1 MKSQCRIIAI
11 VELILGVIGS
21 FILAK
26 GAGIN
31 VYAGGRNWT
40 TTIFTFL
47 IGVVVSYVFFV
58 VLYSISEIMDNQE
71 YIMKQLEKH
80 EENPNTSSPA
90 SSAKVSRSNRAASLL
105 GGTKQGTSD
114 EEDGWLCAKCGR
126 LNPNGSSVCSCGKHR
141 F

>member
-1 MKSQCRIIAI
+1 MKSQCKIIAI

-26 GAGIN
+26 GTGIN
-31 VYAGGRNWT
+31 VYAGERNWA

-58 VLYSISEIMDNQE
+58 VLYSISEIIDNQE

-80 EENPNTSSPA
+80 QEKPNI
-90 SSAKVSRSNRAASLL
+90 SSANASHSNSSASLFC
-105 GGTKQGTSD
+105 GTESGTTD
-114 EEDGWLCAKCGR
+114 EEGWLCTKCGR
-126 LNPNGSSVCSCGKHR
+126 LNPNSYSICSCGKHR

>member
-1 MKSQCRIIAI
+1 MKSQCKIIAI

-26 GAGIN
+26 GTGFN
-31 VYAGGRNWT
+31 VYSGGRNWT

-58 VLYSISEIMDNQE
+58 VLYSISEIIDNQE
-71 YIMKQLEKH
+71 YIMKQLEK
-80 EENPNTSSPA
+80 EDVQASPA
-90 SSAKVSRSNRAASLL
+90 SASKPASNSSVSLMSGAKSAEP
-105 GGTKQGTSD
+105 D
-114 EEDGWLCAKCGR
+114 EGWICPKCGTM
-126 LNPNGSSVCSCGKHR
+126 NPVSSTACKCGKRR